1 MVLLR
6 YNVIDTKVKN
16 FDNWSAIEIA
26 TSHNDVDYVR
36 ILYNYMLLKRKV
48 KMSHNK
54 KRGHSFLSQI
64 NDFYLEMKWE
74 VHIPLLSM
82 FCPHDTCKIWKVGP
96 NVRFDFTFLQFKNL
110 SSIRAP
116 SSFIFT
122 ENGVYHINHK
132 TGVYYSPN
140 EEIEDEE
147 KALIVDDIMNCNRL
161 DGDFKLK
168 RCEITE
174 SKSSWNA
181 KHIEEKVNSWKSLK
195 YEINVTAF
203 VNLHNKEKFE
213 YINIKDYW
221 NGDIELQKNI
231 EVILDEKQMKQKL
244 AKNLKMK
251 DGAFKDQLLKMGNN
265 KDKKLKA
272 YMWIAN
278 DFPISSTQLISIFD
292 SFAEA
297 NEFTKKLKEFLH
309 NPEIKNITKH
319 GGFPIKLKIPFSFF
333 VDVTVTFNKCARID
347 PQDSEIK
354 NLFKIPNNYKK
365 ISRRQA
371 QDLAN
376 NPKRR
381 MSYVNIQ

>member
-1 MVLLR
+1 LLK
-6 YNVIDTKVKN
+6 YNGIDTKVKN
-16 FDNWSAIEIA
+16 VDNWSAIEIA
-26 TSHNDVDYVR
+26 TSHNDIDFVR
-36 ILYNYMLLKRKV
+36 VLYNYMLLKRKF
-48 KMSHNK
+48 KMTTNK

-64 NDFYLEMKWE
+64 DDFYLEMKWE
-74 VHIPLLSM
+74 VHVPLLSV
-82 FCPHDTCKIWKVGP
+82 FCPHDTCRIWKVGP

-110 SSIRAP
+110 SSVRAP
-116 SSFIFT
+116 SSFIFS
-122 ENGVYHINHK
+122 EEGVFHINHK
-132 TGVYYSPN
+132 TGVYYIPN
-140 EEIEDEE
+140 EDIEEEE
-147 KALIVDDIMNCNRL
+147 KKLIVEDIMNCNRL

-168 RCEITE
+168 RCDIAE
-174 SKSSWNA
+174 SKSSWSG
-181 KHIEEKVNSWKSLK
+181 KHVEEKINLWKSLK

-213 YINIKDYW
+213 YTNINDYW
-221 NGDIELQKNI
+221 DERINLQKNI

-244 AKNLKMK
+244 ASNLKMK
-251 DGAFKDQLLKMGNN
+251 DGTFKEQLLKMGNN

-272 YMWIAN
+272 YLWVAN

-297 NEFTKKLKEFLH
+297 NEFTNKLKEFLH
-309 NPEIKNITKH
+309 NPEIKNITRN

-333 VDVTVTFNKCARID
+333 VDVTVTFSKCTQLDRND
-347 PQDSEIK
+347 PEVK
-354 NLFKIPNNYKK
+354 ELFKIPKNLKK
-365 ISRRQA
+365 ISRKQA